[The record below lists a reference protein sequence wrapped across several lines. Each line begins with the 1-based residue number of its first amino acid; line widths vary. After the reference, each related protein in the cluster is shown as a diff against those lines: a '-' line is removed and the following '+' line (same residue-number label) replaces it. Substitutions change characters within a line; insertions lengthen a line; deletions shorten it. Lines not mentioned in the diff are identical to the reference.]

1 MVHAVLNSLSEM
13 VLPANNIPQWLAGI
27 ANGRENADVK
37 RIEQA
42 ANFAIEAHTGQKRT
56 SGEDY
61 VNHTFAVAAIVHE
74 LGLDSDV
81 VIAALLHDTVEDTPV
96 TLDQIKEQ
104 FGLEVSRLVDGV
116 TKMEAIE
123 EFSEHESVEIITSDG
138 PVSVEKSAQI
148 SANKQLKQERT
159 NKQQHDIKAESLRKM
174 MLAMV
179 DDVRVVL
186 IKLCDRLHNMRTLD
200 AVRPEKQKRVA
211 TETLEIFS
219 PLANRL
225 GVWQLK
231 WELEDL
237 SFRYI
242 EPEIYKSIAKK
253 LSERR
258 VDRQKYIADFIGN
271 LKDNLKVEGVDAQ
284 ITGRAKHL
292 HSIWT
297 KMQKKG
303 LEFDELFDVRAVRVL
318 VEDVQ
323 DCYTALGMIHTKWK
337 YISGEF
343 DDYIATPKENNY
355 RSIHTAVIGP
365 EGKVIEVQI
374 RTKEMHEYNEL
385 GIAAHWRYKEGAR
398 NTDEAVNNKILW
410 LRQLL
415 EWKDEVADASEFIDR
430 VKDEVFEDRVYV
442 FSPQGK
448 VVDLSYGST
457 PIDFAYAIHTEVGH
471 RCRGAKVNGK
481 MVPLTYRLKTGEQVQ
496 VISAKTGGP
505 SLDWLDPHKGYV
517 HSRRARAGIQH
528 WFRHENREE
537 TIAHGRILLEREL
550 VRMNLQAVN
559 LEQLAKTLG
568 VSDTQELFFKL
579 VDGSIKPGR
588 AAATAQRILVPASD
602 EDEEQLEITFKNG
615 RAANDDRKPADLS
628 ILGVTDL
635 MTNLAKCCQPVP
647 GDKALGFVTRG
658 DGITIHRDSCPNI
671 MYQQN
676 TAAERVVEVTWG
688 VDKEYTYPMTVQLHA
703 FDRKGLLKDVSS
715 VFADEKVNVLEM
727 KTKTHTEDQS
737 VHMEVLVEVL
747 GLEVMSKLLAKLDQ
761 LPNVLSV
768 KRKA

>member
-1 MVHAVLNSLSEM
+1 MVQAVVNSLSEM
-13 VLPANNIPQWLAGI
+13 VLPANQLPSWLARI
-27 ANGRENADVK
+27 ANGRSDSDK
-37 RIEQA
+37 QRIEKA
-42 ANFAIEAHTGQKRT
+42 AKFAIDAHEGQKRS
-56 SGEDY
+56 SGEAY

-81 VIAALLHDTVEDTPV
+81 VIAALLHDTVEDTAV
-96 TLDQIKEQ
+96 TLDQIKQ
-104 FGLEVSRLVDGV
+104 FFGNEVSRLVDGV

-123 EFSEHESVEIITSDG
+123 EFSEHETEHPESPNKLISVD
-138 PVSVEKSAQI
+138 KLSALSKKNQAKKDKE
-148 SANKQLKQERT
+148 S
-159 NKQQHDIKAESLRKM
+159 IKAESLRKM

-186 IKLCDRLHNMRTLD
+186 IKLSDRLHNMRTLN
-200 AVRPEKQKRVA
+200 AVSKEKQKRVA

-237 SFRYI
+237 AFRYI
-242 EPEIYKSIAKK
+242 EPEIYKSIAAK

-258 VDRQKYIADFIGN
+258 VDRQSYISGFIDDLILQLGE
-271 LKDNLKVEGVDAQ
+271 DGVDAE

-292 HSIWT
+292 YSIWN

-303 LEFDELFDVRAVRVL
+303 LKFDELFDVRAVRIL
-318 VEDVQ
+318 VDSVQ
-323 DCYTALGMIHTKWK
+323 DCYAALGIIHTKWK

-365 EGKVIEVQI
+365 QGNVVEVQI
-374 RTKEMHEYNEL
+374 RTREMHEYNEL
-385 GIAAHWRYKEGAR
+385 GIAAHWRYKEDRSGS
-398 NTDEAVNNKILW
+398 DDAVNNKILW

-415 EWKDEVADASEFIDR
+415 EWKDEVSDANEFIDR

-448 VVDLSYGST
+448 VVDLSHGST
-457 PIDFAYAIHTEVGH
+457 PIDFAYAIHTEIGH

-481 MVPLTYRLKTGEQVQ
+481 MVQLTYKLKTGEQVE
-496 VISAKTGGP
+496 VIVAKSGGP

-517 HSRRARAGIQH
+517 HSRRARSGIQH
-528 WFRHENREE
+528 WFRHENRDE
-537 TIAHGRILLEREL
+537 TIAYGRSLLEREL
-550 VRMNLQAVN
+550 ERMNLQEVS
-559 LEQLAKTLG
+559 LEQLAKKLEVEET
-568 VSDTQELFFKL
+568 DEMYFKL
-579 VDGSIKPGR
+579 ADGSIKPGR
-588 AAATAQRILVPASD
+588 AAATAQRILKPQN
-602 EDEEQLEITFKNG
+602 EEEEEQLEISFRNA
-615 RAANDDRKPADLS
+615 RATSNRRKLADLS
-628 ILGVTDL
+628 ILGVSDL

-647 GDKALGFVTRG
+647 GDKVLGFVTRG
-658 DGITIHRDSCPNI
+658 DGITIHRGGCPN
-671 MYQQN
+671 MLYQQN
-676 TAAERVVEVTWG
+676 TAAERVVEVSWG
-688 VDKEYTYPMTVQLHA
+688 VDKENTYPMTIQLQA
-703 FDRKGLLKDVSS
+703 FDRKGLLKDISS

-727 KTKTHTEDQS
+727 NTRTNTKDQS
-737 VHMEVLVEVL
+737 VSMEVLVEVIN
-747 GLEVMSKLLAKLDQ
+747 LEEMSKLLAKLDQ

>member
-1 MVHAVLNSLSEM
+1 MVQAVANSLSEM
-13 VLPANNIPQWLAGI
+13 VLPANNLPLWLTGVSK
-27 ANGRENADVK
+27 GRSNSDLK
-37 RIEQA
+37 RIEKA
-42 ANFAIEAHTGQKRT
+42 AKFAIDAHKGQKRT

-74 LGLDSDV
+74 LGLDTDV

-96 TLDQIKEQ
+96 TLEKIKLS
-104 FGLEVSRLVDGV
+104 FGQQVSGLVDGV

-123 EFSEHESVEIITSDG
+123 EFSEHETEHPDRSTAL
-138 PVSVEKSAQI
+138 VSVDKLQAATKTAQ
-148 SANKQLKQERT
+148 AQKQRQ
-159 NKQQHDIKAESLRKM
+159 DIKAESLRKM

-186 IKLCDRLHNMRTLD
+186 IKLSDRLHNMRTLG
-200 AVRPEKQKRVA
+200 AVSVEKQKRVA

-225 GVWQLK
+225 GVWQIK

-237 SFRYI
+237 AFRYI
-242 EPEIYKSIAKK
+242 EPEIYKSIAAR

-258 VDRQKYIADFIGN
+258 VDRERYINGFISDLQLELQN
-271 LKDNLKVEGVDAQ
+271 ENIDAQ
-284 ITGRAKHL
+284 INGRAKHL
-292 HSIWT
+292 FSIWN

-318 VEDVQ
+318 VDSVQ
-323 DCYTALGMIHTKWK
+323 DCYAALGIIHTKWK

-355 RSIHTAVIGP
+355 RSIHTAIIGP
-365 EGKVIEVQI
+365 QGKVVEVQI
-374 RTKEMHEYNEL
+374 RTNEMHDYNEL
-385 GIAAHWRYKEGAR
+385 GIAAHWRYKEGR
-398 NTDEAVNNKILW
+398 SDSDDAVNNKILW

-415 EWKDEVADASEFIDR
+415 EWKDEVSDANEFIDR
-430 VKDEVFEDRVYV
+430 VKDEVFQDRVYV
-442 FSPQGK
+442 FSPQGR
-448 VVDLSYGST
+448 VIDLSYGST

-481 MVPLTYRLKTGEQVQ
+481 MVQLTYQLKTGEQ
-496 VISAKTGGP
+496 IEIITSKSGGP

-517 HSRRARAGIQH
+517 HSRRARSGIQH

-537 TIAHGRILLEREL
+537 TIAHGRALLEREL
-550 VRMNLQAVN
+550 DRMNLQEVG
-559 LEQLAKTLG
+559 LEQLAKRLG
-568 VSDTQELFFKL
+568 VEETDEMYFKL
-579 VDGSIKPGR
+579 ADGSIKPGR
-588 AAATAQRILVPASD
+588 AAVTAQRILKPKT
-602 EDEEQLEITFKNG
+602 EEEEQLEISFKQA
-615 RAANDDRKPADLS
+615 RITKDERKAADLS
-628 ILGVTDL
+628 ILGVSDL

-647 GDKALGFVTRG
+647 GDKVLGFVTRG

-671 MYQQN
+671 LYQQN
-676 TAAERVVEVTWG
+676 TSAERIVEVTWG
-688 VDKEYTYPMTVQLHA
+688 ADKEHTYEMTIQLKA

-715 VFADEKVNVLEM
+715 VFADERVNVLALN
-727 KTKTHTEDQS
+727 TRTETDDLS
-737 VHMEVLVEVL
+737 VHMEALVEVRN
-747 GLEVMSKLLAKLDQ
+747 LEEMSKLLAKLDQ

-768 KRKA
+768 KRKV